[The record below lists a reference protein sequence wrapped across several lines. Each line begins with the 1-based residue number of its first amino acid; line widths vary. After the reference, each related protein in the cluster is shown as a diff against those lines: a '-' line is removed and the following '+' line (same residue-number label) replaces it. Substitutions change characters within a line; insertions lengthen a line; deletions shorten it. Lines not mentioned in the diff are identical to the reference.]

1 MPRDRLIFCGQY
13 PQKTKDSRTLWGRS
27 QRDRLPSQQPYS
39 GVFSLALSTVITLV
53 STLALPVLP
62 ARAQDPPPDSPT
74 AITEAPLRRLDP
86 ADVGDRQARYA
97 LLRDNRLWQD
107 RAALLQ
113 AIDRSLTYLNT
124 PAAQAAYTQYGMP
137 EFTRDRVRRS
147 LTRFRQ
153 LVRTSNSLE
162 SFQSAVLNEF
172 DLYQSIGND
181 GEGTVAFTGYFEPIY
196 PASRVRTA
204 EFRYPLYREPSN
216 LDQWTQPH
224 PTRLELEG
232 ADGLQG
238 SQGRLRGLE
247 LVWLRDRLD
256 AYLVQV
262 QGSAR
267 LQLTNNGIMTVG
279 YAGRTE
285 HPYVSL
291 GRELINDGKV
301 PAEGL
306 TLPVVID
313 YFRRHPADLNEYIP
327 RNNRFIFFRETSG
340 QPPIGSLNV
349 PVTSERSIATD
360 KTVMPPGALALI
372 YTDLP
377 YPDRNGRLFPQR
389 VSRFVLDQDTGGA
402 IQGSGRVDVF
412 LGSGQVA
419 GDRAGLVNNPGEL
432 YYLLLR
438 EP

>member
-1 MPRDRLIFCGQY
+1 MNPISQWDRDWLQA
-13 PQKTKDSRTLWGRS
+13 QKRPSG
-27 QRDRLPSQQPYS
+27 RLP
-39 GVFSLALSTVITLV
+39 LAIAVGATLIG
-53 STLALPVLP
+53 TLLTGLP
-62 ARAQDPPPDSPT
+62 AAWAQETPAESAPATT
-74 AITEAPLRRLDP
+74 AEAPLRRLGP
-86 ADVGDRQARYA
+86 ADVVDRQTRYA

-113 AIDRSLTYLNT
+113 AIDRSLAYLST
-124 PAAQAAYTQYGMP
+124 PAAQEAYTQYGMP

-153 LVRTSNSLE
+153 LLRTSNSLE
-162 SFQSAVLNEF
+162 SFQTAILNEF
-172 DLYQSIGND
+172 ELYQSIGRD
-181 GEGTVAFTGYFEPIY
+181 GEGTVDFTGYFEPIY
-196 PASRVRTA
+196 PASRVRTV
-204 EFRYPLYREPSN
+204 EFRYPLYREPAN
-216 LDQWTQPH
+216 LAQWPQPH

-232 ADGLQG
+232 IDGLQG

-247 LVWLRDRLD
+247 LVWLRNRLD
-256 AYLVQV
+256 AYLIQV

-267 LQLTNNGIMTVG
+267 LQLANNGIMTVG

-313 YFRRHPADLNEYIP
+313 YFRQHPDELNEYIS
-327 RNNRFIFFRETSG
+327 RNNRFIFFQETAG
-340 QPPIGSLNV
+340 HPPLGSLNV

-372 YTDLP
+372 YTNLP
-377 YPDRNGRLFPQR
+377 YPDRDGRLFSQR

-402 IQGSGRVDVF
+402 IQGPGRVDIF
-412 LGSGQVA
+412 MGTGPVA